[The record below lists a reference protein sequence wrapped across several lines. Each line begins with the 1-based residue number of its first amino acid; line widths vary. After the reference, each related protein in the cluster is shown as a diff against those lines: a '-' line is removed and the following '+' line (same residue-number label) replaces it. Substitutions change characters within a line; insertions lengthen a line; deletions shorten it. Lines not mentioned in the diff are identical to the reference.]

1 MRLMPLCLES
11 INISTFKI
19 NGNQSNSKDLLS
31 LGKQHPMLRKKVS
44 QENTFKHEKAWKY
57 IY

>member
-31 LGKQHPMLRKKVS
+31 LGKQHPMLRKQVS